1 MKKHW
6 AFIKP
11 KNQRVPKVVAN
22 PIDAF
27 LQQRLAKGGLKP
39 APVANPETLVRR
51 IHLDLTGLPPSL
63 KEVDEFLRDK
73 SPNALEKLINQL
85 MKRQTYGEHMARY
98 WLDLA
103 RRLVERDVRTVQIL
117 HRGWDQHGS
126 LPKQIR
132 EQCTDI
138 DQPTAALI
146 KDLK

>member
-1 MKKHW
+1 M
-6 AFIKP
+6 
-11 KNQRVPKVVAN
+11 
-22 PIDAF
+22 
-27 LQQRLAKGGLKP
+27 
-39 APVANPETLVRR
+39 ANPETLVRR